1 MRTLGD
7 HTTLLEQ
14 ASTKGLE
21 MKHGHK
27 LRGKHG
33 YGGEALPEQTGDCC
47 GLATLRTQGAGR
59 IPGHEQYDTG
69 PVPSGVHGHTSARQ
83 GGVGLLSTRCR
94 RGWQERNETMI
105 HRGV

>member
-21 MKHGHK
+21 MKHRHK

-33 YGGEALPEQTGDCC
+33 YGGEALPEQTGGCC
-47 GLATLRTQGAGR
+47 GLVTLRTQGAGASQGTSSTTR
-59 IPGHEQYDTG
+59 APSPAAFTGIPRL
-69 PVPSGVHGHTSARQ
+69 VRAA
-83 GGVGLLSTRCR
+83 
-94 RGWQERNETMI
+94 
-105 HRGV
+105 